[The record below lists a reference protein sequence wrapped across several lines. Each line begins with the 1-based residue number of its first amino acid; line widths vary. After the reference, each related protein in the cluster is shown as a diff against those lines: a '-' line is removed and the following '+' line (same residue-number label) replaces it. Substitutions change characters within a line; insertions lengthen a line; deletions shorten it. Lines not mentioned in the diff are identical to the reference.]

1 MKNAIVPG
9 LIIGILSGIWLFIMR
24 MMHIPFNSTS
34 SVSPI
39 EFVSV
44 LIPIVGLYY
53 GVKVYSYKELNGKMT
68 FLEGLIHSFKILIVA
83 GIFVVFVG
91 ILYINYIDFKDVNW
105 ADFSG
110 RIFAALLI
118 GVLSAFGV
126 SLLLMHRHSQA
137 LEGED
142 DD

>member
-9 LIIGILSGIWLFIMR
+9 LIIGLLSGIWLFIMR

-34 SVSPI
+34 VSPI

-44 LIPIVGLYY
+44 LIPVVGLYY
-53 GVKVYSYKELNGKMT
+53 GVKVYSHKDLDGKMT
-68 FLEGLIHSFKILIVA
+68 FFEGLIHSFKILIVA
-83 GIFVVFVG
+83 GILVVFVG

-126 SLLLMHRHSQA
+126 SLLLMHRSSGV
-137 LEGED
+137 LEGAD

>member
-1 MKNAIVPG
+1 MKNAIIPG
-9 LIIGILSGIWLFIMR
+9 LIIGVLSGIWLFIMR
-24 MMHIPFNSTS
+24 LMHIPFNSPQ
-34 SVSPI
+34 VSPI

-44 LIPIVGLYY
+44 LIPIAGLYY
-53 GVKVYSYKELNGKMT
+53 GVKNYAFNEMHGKMN

-91 ILYINYIDFKDVNW
+91 IVYVNYIDSQGVNW

-118 GVLSAFGV
+118 GVLAALAV
-126 SLLLMHRHSQA
+126 SLLLMHRHEASESE
-137 LEGED
+137 LD
-142 DD
+142 D

>member
-24 MMHIPFNSTS
+24 MMHITFSSTS
-34 SVSPI
+34 FSPI

-118 GVLSAFGV
+118 GVLAAFGV
-126 SLLLMHRHSQA
+126 SLLLMHRSSGV

>member
-9 LIIGILSGIWLFIMR
+9 LIIGLLSGIWLFIMR
-24 MMHIPFNSTS
+24 MMHIPFNSNTF
-34 SVSPI
+34 SPI

-44 LIPIVGLYY
+44 LIPLVGLYY
-53 GVKVYSYKELNGKMT
+53 GVKVYAYKELNGKMT

-118 GVLSAFGV
+118 GVLSALGV
-126 SLLLMHRHSQA
+126 SLLLMHRSSEV